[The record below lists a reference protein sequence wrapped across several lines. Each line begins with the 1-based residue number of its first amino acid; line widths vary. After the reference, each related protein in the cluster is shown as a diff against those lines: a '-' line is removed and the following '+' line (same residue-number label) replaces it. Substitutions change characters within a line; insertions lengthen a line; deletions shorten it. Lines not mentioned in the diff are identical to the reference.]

1 MRTMKG
7 CGDRSGPAVHRNI
20 CVVKRILTR
29 ASYMNVNVCLC
40 ETLKQVTN
48 FIPQSTCQSV
58 NHAHSSHI
66 ATPLRFYD
74 DICPQKFVWLQISSP
89 AVWGIHI
96 IHHVPMSE
104 TAGLPLYC
112 APSPPSLTCLLHF
125 IILLNGEMKDP
136 LSLLRESASFVRH
149 RLLKRGVWV
158 AAVPSLNRTSVK
170 FWEPTDKL
178 GFWLEQ
184 W

>member
-1 MRTMKG
+1 MTG
-7 CGDRSGPAVHRNI
+7 CGDRSGPAVHGNI
-20 CVVKRILTR
+20 CVMK
-29 ASYMNVNVCLC
+29 MNENELYECACLC
-40 ETLKQVTN
+40 KTLKQVAQ
-48 FIPQSTCQSV
+48 FIPQSTYLSII
-58 NHAHSSHI
+58 HI
-66 ATPLRFYD
+66 PCTFD
-74 DICPQKFVWLQISSP
+74 DICPQKFVWLQFVVFIP
-89 AVWGIHI
+89 V

-149 RLLKRGVWV
+149 RLFKRGVWV
-158 AAVPSLNRTSVK
+158 AAVPSLNHTSVK

-178 GFWLEQ
+178 GFWFEQ

>member
-1 MRTMKG
+1 MRTMRG

-20 CVVKRILTR
+20 RAVRRILTR

-40 ETLKQVTN
+40 KTLKQVTN

-66 ATPLRFYD
+66 ATPLIFYD
-74 DICPQKFVWLQISSP
+74 TYVLRSSCVCRSHLLQF
-89 AVWGIHI
+89 IHI

-112 APSPPSLTCLLHF
+112 APSSPSLTCLLHF
-125 IILLNGEMKDP
+125 IILLNGEMNDP
-136 LSLLRESASFVRH
+136 LSLSRESASFVRH

-158 AAVPSLNRTSVK
+158 ELNRTLVK
-170 FWEPTDKL
+170 F
-178 GFWLEQ
+178 
-184 W
+184 